1 MERNEKT
8 IDRRFPDVKI
18 DDKLNE
24 LEQKID
30 KVLDILAEIDKKV
43 FNN

>member
-18 DDKLNE
+18 DEKLNE

>member
-18 DDKLNE
+18 DEKLNE

-30 KVLDILAEIDKKV
+30 KVLDILA
-43 FNN
+43 